1 MSSVNAYVQ
10 SFRVATVTTAILQAA
25 TNASPGKELFRDVV
39 IGGRPLGD
47 INNTGTV
54 TSADALDYQKWGQGT
69 LADPGFTYVETVLN
83 PYMTQNPVAYAA
95 YLAFGYGQVGAVTMT
110 GDANVSHTGVQA
122 PGQVGSVAVSGDANT
137 SVTGVT
143 ATGNVGSVTVDLV
156 TPVPVT
162 GVSATGQVGS
172 VATTAD
178 ANVFPTGVT
187 IVGFVGGVL
196 VWGPIDDGQT
206 PNWAPVDDSQSSN
219 WTVVNDSQSVNWV
232 EVVT

>member
-25 TNASPGKELFRDVV
+25 ANASPGKELFRDVV

-54 TSADALDYQKWGQGT
+54 TSADALDYLKWGQGT
-69 LADPGFTYVETVLN
+69 LADPEFTYVETVLN

-110 GDANVSHTGVQA
+110 GDANVTLTGVS
-122 PGQVGSVAVSGDANT
+122 GTGEVGSIVRE
-137 SVTGVT
+137 
-143 ATGNVGSVTVDLV
+143 
-156 TPVPVT
+156 VPVT
-162 GVSATGQVGS
+162 GVLGTGQVGS
-172 VATTAD
+172 VTLTAS
-178 ANVFPTGVT
+178 AEVFP
-187 IVGFVGGVL
+187 VGLGALGLVKPAL
-196 VWGPIDDGQT
+196 VWG
-206 PNWAPVDDSQSSN
+206 PVDDSQN
-219 WTVVNDSQSVNWV
+219 AIWTPVDDSQNAIWTPVDDSQNAIWTPVNDSQAVNWV